1 MDGIDKFSTDW
12 GDGWNWSLMISFSGA
27 GTRWA
32 SQGLPTDMLADAA
45 SGLENLTSV
54 GLARKWTTC
63 DVEREGF
70 RHSWDASHCG
80 GSS

>member
-32 SQGLPTDMLADAA
+32 SQVLPTDMLVDAA
-45 SGLENLTSV
+45 SGSTGEP
-54 GLARKWTTC
+54 
-63 DVEREGF
+63 D
-70 RHSWDASHCG
+70 
-80 GSS
+80 

>member
-32 SQGLPTDMLADAA
+32 SQVLPTDMLADAA
-45 SGLENLTSV
+45 RGLRNITSA
-54 GLARKWTTC
+54 GLARLWTTC
-63 DVEREGF
+63 DEEREGF
-70 RHSWDASHCG
+70 KHSWNAFHCG